1 MTHEPPAGLSAMVIT
16 RRKYGGRLAGLA
28 ACAALLAAPG
38 ASRAGAFEV
47 YGFGPA
53 GIAEVNAR
61 AARAD
66 DGTAAFYNPG
76 GLGLGRGARLEIAP
90 TLGASALEAQG
101 QTLALDSPFGIAM
114 AFDATIPFEGALE
127 DRIRFGFGGYFL
139 TSSALRLISRAG
151 DAPFFPYYDNRT
163 QRLVAVPAIA
173 VRIAPGLAIGAG
185 CNFLAGVSGPAD
197 VQPGASGAPEPRID
211 EEVTSVLAANVGL
224 RFDPAPHARFAFTY
238 RQRFAIQSSI
248 PTTAEVGGIPLDVDV
263 DVRQAL
269 FDPDTF
275 VVASSFDLGRATF
288 EIDVSYSIWSTYDG
302 PFVAVHAELPGVNIS
317 SKDPPPFWRDVVSAR
332 GAASYRVSIGERADV
347 VLRAGLGFEPSI
359 LEPGVGQGR
368 SNLVDSDKVL
378 VGLGAAL
385 TLRDVLP
392 RTVRVGIGVNTQV
405 MTGYEQTKKV
415 CAAQPCPAN
424 AVVGPDG
431 AAPGVGIDNPGFPVL
446 SAGGSFWSG
455 SLGVGVDL

>member
-1 MTHEPPAGLSAMVIT
+1 VGRPIPRSASSPAPVLFAASS
-16 RRKYGGRLAGLA
+16 
-28 ACAALLAAPG
+28 ACAALLTAASAAR
-38 ASRAGAFEV
+38 ASAFEV

-53 GIAEVNAR
+53 GVADVNAR

-76 GLGLGRGARLEIAP
+76 GLGLGQGVRLELSP
-90 TLGASALEAQG
+90 TLGVSALEAQG
-101 QTLALDSPFGIAM
+101 EALPLESPFGLAL
-114 AFDATIPFEGALE
+114 AFDATVPFEGALE

-139 TSSALRLISRAG
+139 TGGALRLISRAG

-163 QRLVAVPAIA
+163 QRLVAIPAIA
-173 VRIAPGLAIGAG
+173 VRIVPGLAIGAG
-185 CNFLAGVSGPAD
+185 CNVLAGVSGPAD

-211 EEVTSVLAANVGL
+211 EEVTSVLAANLGA
-224 RFDPAPHARFAFTY
+224 RFDPTPHARFAFTY
-238 RQRFAIQSSI
+238 RQRFAIESSI
-248 PTTAEVGGIPLDVDV
+248 PTTAEVGGVPLDVDV

-275 VVASSFDLGRATF
+275 VVASSFDIGRATL
-288 EIDVSYSIWSTYDG
+288 EIDVSYAVWSTYDG

-317 SKDPPPFWRDVVSAR
+317 SKNPEPFWRDVVSAR
-332 GAASYRVSIGERADV
+332 AAGSYRVSAGERADL
-347 VLRAGLGFEPSI
+347 VLRAGAGFEPSM
-359 LEPGVGQGR
+359 LESNVGQGR

-378 VGLGAAL
+378 VGLGASL

-392 RTVRVGIGVNTQV
+392 VTVRLALGVNTQI
-405 MTGYEQTKKV
+405 MTGYEQAKKV

-424 AVVGPDG
+424 TVVGPDG

-446 SAGGSFWSG
+446 SAGGSLWSG
-455 SLGVGVDL
+455 SFGLGVDL